1 MSHIHWNKSKSRL
14 PILQFS
20 SFHCNMLDII
30 KLVIRFTKMCPYL
43 NIYNCQSIWT
53 FLFLIVP
60 SHPDKCCK
68 WRIIFYCFSHPLNY
82 CLIPVYIY
90 VGMLTFSF
98 FWKIIVCYEN
108 DEFFKNDRFKSD
120 HFLKVRFLNGLFPK
134 RSFL

>member
-98 FWKIIVCYEN
+98 FWKTIVLLWKRRRRRRKSKIEN
-108 DEFFKNDRFKSD
+108 ETIDFLKSSFFKNGCF
-120 HFLKVRFLNGLFPK
+120 
-134 RSFL
+134 